1 MTALYSSVYISTE
14 TFQPFS
20 LDKKIEAKK
29 SLYLL
34 KINFT

>member
-1 MTALYSSVYISTE
+1 MTALYSSICLSHE
-14 TFQPFS
+14 TFHPFS

-34 KINFT
+34 EINFT